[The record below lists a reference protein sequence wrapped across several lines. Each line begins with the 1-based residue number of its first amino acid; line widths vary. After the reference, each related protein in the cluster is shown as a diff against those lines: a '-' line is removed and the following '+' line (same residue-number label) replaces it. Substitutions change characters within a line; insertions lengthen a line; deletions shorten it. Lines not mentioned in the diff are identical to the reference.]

1 MPAHRQLW
9 LISGKTR
16 RILEHDTVAKNDHNC
31 LRTHK
36 HSAIKRKQRLTT
48 YAVRSCSSSSGLFA
62 AVNARKEEKPHT
74 SSTTTTIAAESP
86 HTHTHTHTRIHAC
99 ARSGQRMMA
108 TLRQTCRAAKEDS
121 KPSTSTA
128 RRNVRSKIQ

>member
-62 AVNARKEEKPHT
+62 AQSMCTRKEEKPHT

-86 HTHTHTHTRIHAC
+86 HTHTRIHAC

>member
-62 AVNARKEEKPHT
+62 AVNACKEEKPHT
-74 SSTTTTIAAESP
+74 SSTTTTIAAAESP
-86 HTHTHTHTRIHAC
+86 HTHTRKYAC

>member
-62 AVNARKEEKPHT
+62 AVNARKEEKAPHVLHNNNNNCCCR
-74 SSTTTTIAAESP
+74 EP
-86 HTHTHTHTRIHAC
+86 THTHTRIHAC